1 MLFDLNRFGAGTYKQ
16 EASKIIHLAWP
27 MFIAQIAQVGVGVV
41 DTVMAGRYGA
51 EDLAAVALG
60 TSLFMTLYISLMG
73 VITALNPILSQLYGA
88 QKISDLSKVG
98 SQGVWLAFVL
108 GLVGMLIM
116 WALIAPL
123 NHYFQLGEYVKH
135 VFAYYM
141 FWIAMALPF
150 ALVYRSLHAYA
161 SSLNRPK
168 PIMWISLFGLLL
180 VIPINYLLIYGF
192 GSFEG
197 LGGIGCAIGTVF
209 VFALNTLCLWLYI
222 QRHAYFKPFGKLSFA
237 RGLDVGILKRITL
250 LGLPIGLSFMIE
262 VSLFTLISILIAN
275 LGVEYVA
282 SQQVVINIS
291 SLVYMVPQSLGAALS
306 VCVGYAVGS
315 GQMQRAR
322 YIAGVGLTI
331 GLLASMVTIVLIL
344 LFRTHIVS
352 LYTTEAAVIVIAST
366 LLIFNA
372 VFQLPDAMQTIATGA
387 LRGYKVT
394 RLPMVIHAIAFWGF
408 GLFVGYTLC
417 FRFNMS
423 IYGFWTA
430 LILSLTIAAIA
441 FITLLSRVSQ
451 RFVRQSHEH

>member
-1 MLFDLNRFGAGTYKQ
+1 MLFDLNRFGMGTYKQ
-16 EASKIIHLAWP
+16 EAGKIIHLAWP

-88 QKISDLSKVG
+88 QKITDLSKVG
-98 SQGVWLAFVL
+98 SQGVWLAFML
-108 GLVGMLIM
+108 GILGMLIM
-116 WALIAPL
+116 WGLIAPL
-123 NHYFQLGEYVKH
+123 NHYFELSEYVKH

-141 FWIAMALPF
+141 FWIALALPF

-161 SSLNRPK
+161 SSLNKPK
-168 PIMWISLFGLLL
+168 PMMWISLFGLCMS
-180 VIPINYLLIYGF
+180 IPINYVLIYGIW
-192 GSFEG
+192 GLPG
-197 LGGIGCAIGTVF
+197 LGGIGCAIGTVL
-209 VFALNTLCLWLYI
+209 VFAINTLCLWLYI
-222 QRHAYFKPFGKLSFA
+222 RYDTYFKKFGRLSLA
-237 RGLDVGILKRITL
+237 GGLDVPVLKRIVV
-250 LGLPIGLSFMIE
+250 LGIPIGLSFLIE
-262 VSLFTLISILIAN
+262 VSLFTFISILIAN

-331 GLLASMVTIVLIL
+331 GLMASSVTVLVIL
-344 LFRTHIVS
+344 IFRTSIVS
-352 LYTTEAAVIVIAST
+352 LYTTDAAVIAIGAA
-366 LLIFNA
+366 LLVFNA

-394 RLPMVIHAIAFWGF
+394 RLPMVVHAIAFWVF
-408 GLFVGYTLC
+408 GLCLGYVLC
-417 FRFNMS
+417 FHFNMG
-423 IYGFWTA
+423 IYGFWSA
-430 LILSLTIAAIA
+430 LILSLTLAAIA
-441 FITLLSRVSQ
+441 FIVLLSRVSQ
-451 RFVRQSHEH
+451 RFVSEQA